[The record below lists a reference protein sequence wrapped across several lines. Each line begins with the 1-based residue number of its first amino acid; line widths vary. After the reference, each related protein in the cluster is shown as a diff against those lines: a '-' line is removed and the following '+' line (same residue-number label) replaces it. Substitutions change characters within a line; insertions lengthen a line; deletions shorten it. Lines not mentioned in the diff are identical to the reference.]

1 MAFLLRCL
9 IAISKTW
16 TLPKLPDPTRC
27 LLSQYRWELDN
38 ALRRSDL
45 GPAFDIFNRY
55 QAKVTARF
63 SWVIELIDQGVDQFD
78 LKERLIQIDRS
89 ELLAPAKRR

>member
-1 MAFLLRCL
+1 MTADV
-9 IAISKTW
+9 AA
-16 TLPKLPDPTRC
+16 
-27 LLSQYRWELDN
+27 LSQYRWELDN

-63 SWVIELIDQGVDQFD
+63 SWVVELIDQGVDQFD
-78 LKERLIQIDRS
+78 FDKEEYLELDRS
-89 ELLAPAKRR
+89 ELPFAPAKRLSMSYGESASKMMC